1 MNNAVKE
8 DNLMLTTLKKNASFT
23 ASSTHDGQNFINQIH
38 EMDSKRLS
46 KLKNDLS
53 QQFMDNKDF
62 STVPSPLFRAR
73 E

>member
-8 DNLMLTTLKKNASFT
+8 DNLMLTSLKKNASFT
-23 ASSTHDGQNFINQIH
+23 SSSTQDGQNFINQIH

-53 QQFMDNKDF
+53 QQFMDNKGF
-62 STVPSPLFRAR
+62 STVPLTRFRTKK
-73 E
+73 

>member
-8 DNLMLTTLKKNASFT
+8 DNLMLTSLKKNASFS
-23 ASSTHDGQNFINQIH
+23 AASTHDGHNFINQIH
-38 EMDSKRLS
+38 EMDSNRLS

-53 QQFMDNKDF
+53 QQFIDNKDY
-62 STVPSPLFRAR
+62 STVPLPSFRAR

>member
-8 DNLMLTTLKKNASFT
+8 DNLMLTSLKKNASFT
-23 ASSTHDGQNFINQIH
+23 ASNMHDGQNFINQIH
-38 EMDSKRLS
+38 EMDGKRLS

-62 STVPSPLFRAR
+62 STVHLSLFRAR

>member
-8 DNLMLTTLKKNASFT
+8 DNMMLTSLKKNASFT
-23 ASSTHDGQNFINQIH
+23 ASSTQDGQNFINQIH
-38 EMDSKRLS
+38 EMDSRRLS

-62 STVPSPLFRAR
+62 SSVPLSLFRTR